1 MNARGNISTH
11 VRKRHVADCD
21 EQPVSSGAGGGYRHW
36 ASQKT
41 RRIVRLSGNH
51 RLSEEDDVRLTPRGY
66 ATGFCRFLRT
76 IRLIVAKWDSR
87 KSANL
92 WTTRFRY
99 LNPA

>member
-1 MNARGNISTH
+1 MLQIVMSNPSPPAQ
-11 VRKRHVADCD
+11 VVAI
-21 EQPVSSGAGGGYRHW
+21 GTG

-41 RRIVRLSGNH
+41 MRIVRLSGND